1 MPRHYIIFWL
11 TNNAY
16 SLCSLLQIQIVSAH
30 GIHLMDIPGTCV
42 NHVLCGDHHR
52 LLRSGENAAEHPDR
66 AWDGCEAKVKFPI
79 KTWMRHRHR
88 ADLWNFPFYEVI
100 RSREILLW
108 RRKKAP
114 FQGMF
119 DREKAACSAMFS
131 GLPFHRPVWI
141 WLSQPPE
148 GAAGNTRLWLCPKS
162 LGGYHYT
169 PWQVGLWRPHVKV
182 GHLSLI
188 PQPTPPKM
196 ATL

>member
-42 NHVLCGDHHR
+42 NHVLCGNHHR

-79 KTWMRHRHR
+79 KTWMRHRPR

-100 RSREILLW
+100 RSREMLLW
-108 RRKKAP
+108 KRKKAP

-119 DREKAACSAMFS
+119 DREKQPALLCSQVSHSTGQCGYDFPSPQEVLQETLDS
-131 GLPFHRPVWI
+131 GSVRK
-141 WLSQPPE
+141 
-148 GAAGNTRLWLCPKS
+148 A
-162 LGGYHYT
+162 LGGITT
-169 PWQVGLWRPHVKV
+169 PHDRWGCGDH
-182 GHLSLI
+182 
-188 PQPTPPKM
+188 M
-196 ATL
+196 